1 MHRPPTLKEGGRPQ
15 GYPAAPSPPVRSLEE
30 KFHGELQ
37 NAGIVRAG
45 DLPESRAIQRR
56 FHRAETRARGLSGGG
71 KTAHEIGVVE
81 DIKRFGAYLQFEP
94 LADLEDPAQ
103 PEIEPEIPRSA

>member
-1 MHRPPTLKEGGRPQ
+1 MGRTGP
-15 GYPAAPSPPVRSLEE
+15 GAPNPPVRGLEE
-30 KFHGELQ
+30 KLHGELH
-37 NAGIVRAG
+37 NARIVRAG
-45 DLPESRAIQRR
+45 DLPESRAIQRGL
-56 FHRAETRARGLSGGG
+56 HRAEARAGGLAGGG